1 MYRNQPR
8 NRHGNNGQTVKRV
21 VIFGILAF
29 IFLVNP
35 TPALSQAIPCI
46 QNEQCPAEHICN
58 VDTVELA
65 DQPCERD
72 DQCQDVFGEGGVNP
86 DEVPDVLAGRPED
99 AREIICDQGM
109 CKVRTGI
116 CQTLDA
122 PPPKEDESKVLAGVS
137 GIGDLDPINTEPE
150 IALGRIIKS
159 GLGIIGIV
167 ALLVILYAGTKW
179 MLARGESKMVQEAQ
193 DTILWAVIG
202 LAVIFGSYAITDFVI
217 KNVQP

>member
-1 MYRNQPR
+1 MYCNQRR
-8 NRHGNNGQTVKRV
+8 NRRANNGWAFKHITAFS
-21 VIFGILAF
+21 IFAF

-35 TPALSQAIPCI
+35 TPTLSQAIPCI
-46 QNEQCPAEHICN
+46 QDDQCPAEHRCN
-58 VDTVELA
+58 VDLVDLP

-72 DQCQDVFGEGGVNP
+72 DQCQDVFAEGGVNP
-86 DEVPDVLAGRPED
+86 DEVPDVLAGRGED
-99 AREIICDQGM
+99 VREIICDQGM

-116 CQTLDA
+116 CQTIDA

-167 ALLVILYAGTKW
+167 ALLVILYAGAKW
-179 MLARGESKMVQEAQ
+179 MMARGDAKMVESAQ
-193 DTILWAVIG
+193 DTMLWAVIG

>member
-1 MYRNQPR
+1 MLPKYIAVYGLLVLILFLKPVPAMTQAVPCL
-8 NRHGNNGQTVKRV
+8 NND
-21 VIFGILAF
+21 
-29 IFLVNP
+29 
-35 TPALSQAIPCI
+35 
-46 QNEQCPAEHICN
+46 QCPAEHICI
-58 VDTVELA
+58 VDKVDLP

-86 DEVPDVLAGRPED
+86 DEGPDVLAGRPEGT
-99 AREIICDQGM
+99 REIICDQSM

-122 PPPKEDESKVLAGVS
+122 PPPKKDEPKVLAGVS

-150 IALGRIIKS
+150 IALGRVIKS

-167 ALLVILYAGTKW
+167 ALLMILYAGAKW
-179 MLARGESKMVQEAQ
+179 MMARGEAKMVEEAQ

>member
-1 MYRNQPR
+1 MYCNQPK
-8 NRHGNNGQTVKRV
+8 NRPGSKSK
-21 VIFGILAF
+21 
-29 IFLVNP
+29 
-35 TPALSQAIPCI
+35 TPAYLAVYGLLALMFFSKPVPVMTQAVPCI
-46 QNEQCPAEHICN
+46 ADDQCPAEHRCN
-58 VDTVELA
+58 VDLVDLP

-72 DQCQDVFGEGGVNP
+72 DQCQDVFAEGGVNP
-86 DEVPDVLAGRPED
+86 DEVPDVLAGRGED
-99 AREIICDQGM
+99 VREIICDQGM

-116 CQTLDA
+116 CQTMDA
-122 PPPKEDESKVLAGVS
+122 SPPKEDESKVLAGVS

-167 ALLVILYAGTKW
+167 ALLVILYAGAKW
-179 MLARGESKMVQEAQ
+179 MMARGDAKMVESAQ
-193 DTILWAVIG
+193 DTMLWAVIG